1 MRLNWKERR
10 AYVAMAISTRLVKVE
25 TVQKL
30 AHASGKGL

>member
-10 AYVAMAISTRLVKVE
+10 AYVAMAVAHRLVKVE